1 MKIIIT
7 ENQLNEIILSES
19 KTLCLNNKEE
29 DKLITVNDIKD
40 GKRIG
45 LGYCNGSSNSAIVFV
60 QKKLKELGYL
70 KWGGDLG
77 YFGKLTLKSI
87 CKFLGYE
94 ECEESIEIGK
104 NTISKL
110 ENEENTSKSLF
121 DDLSKTEKVLVCTLI
136 GEAGGESSPYIGM
149 QAVANVLK
157 NRSKINHENRGD
169 TPYKQA
175 LNPSQYSMWDTYNS
189 GKKNIGDVYKLY
201 ENHDEMK
208 NAIKIV
214 DSIDSIKD
222 ITGGATHYYN
232 SNKTGGLPW
241 KEKVPYGRKTK
252 VWKELMEI
260 GNHTF
265 GKYVFKGK

>member
-1 MKIIIT
+1 
-7 ENQLNEIILSES
+7 
-19 KTLCLNNKEE
+19 
-29 DKLITVNDIKD
+29 
-40 GKRIG
+40 
-45 LGYCNGSSNSAIVFV
+45 
-60 QKKLKELGYL
+60 
-70 KWGGDLG
+70 
-77 YFGKLTLKSI
+77 
-87 CKFLGYE
+87 
-94 ECEESIEIGK
+94 
-104 NTISKL
+104 
-110 ENEENTSKSLF
+110 
-121 DDLSKTEKVLVCTLI
+121 
-136 GEAGGESSPYIGM
+136 M

-232 SNKTGGLPW
+232 SNKTFHSSCL
-241 KEKVPYGRKTK
+241 
-252 VWKELMEI
+252 
-260 GNHTF
+260 
-265 GKYVFKGK
+265 